1 LLAAALLVLT
11 SIPARAQEYHAKLS
25 GFEEIGG
32 LGAGETGAVLS
43 PGEGTLE
50 LTLNKTGQTL
60 NYTLTYSGLTTN
72 ILQAH
77 IHFGKEHVAGGVMVF
92 FCTNLGNGPI
102 IATPP
107 VCPTPGGTVTGTIT
121 ALSVVGPTSQHVT
134 VGDFNAIVAA
144 LTSNTAY
151 ANIHTTAFPAGEIRG
166 QIHREDRDHDKGKEK
181 DKDRDR
187 DR

>member
-1 LLAAALLVLT
+1 MSIYSARFLKAPAKNTIRRDTHMNRIGWAGTLLVAALFVLS

-43 PGEGTLE
+43 PSEGTLE

-102 IATPP
+102 IA
-107 VCPTPGGTVTGTIT
+107 
-121 ALSVVGPTSQHVT
+121 
-134 VGDFNAIVAA
+134 
-144 LTSNTAY
+144 
-151 ANIHTTAFPAGEIRG
+151 
-166 QIHREDRDHDKGKEK
+166 
-181 DKDRDR
+181 
-187 DR
+187 